1 MSCSFIGCL
10 SNAIELDTG
19 LDLWDLLLDAPN
31 ELLAMYNADELFTN
45 SDRLSLYM
53 DFGNNDKL
61 RVFTDAPISVA
72 TLPATVVVA
81 TLFSPTI
88 DAMLV
93 AATPP
98 LALSRSIFV
107 ATVGIGLE
115 SCAPATV
122 GADKSV
128 EGVAASMNTVVVKG
142 IDGEMVVE
150 DAVILSVCLGMSAV
164 LFGNANSV
172 NVATGIVSTA
182 LRAVTV
188 MGVVFSVAAVDF
200 IVVVVALVADDM
212 AAISIVTVFPS
223 RGELVGIPF
232 GLIEDVRLIA
242 RSITIGGVF
251 AAKELALCPIAT
263 V

>member
-19 LDLWDLLLDAPN
+19 LDLWELLLDAPN

-72 TLPATVVVA
+72 TLAATVVAA
-81 TLFSPTI
+81 TLFSPSI
-88 DAMLV
+88 GAMLV

-98 LALSRSIFV
+98 LARSRSIFV

-122 GADKSV
+122 GADISV
-128 EGVAASMNTVVVKG
+128 VADVAASMNSVVKG
-142 IDGEMVVE
+142 IDVEMVVE
-150 DAVILSVCLGMSAV
+150 DAVILSVFLGLSAV
-164 LFGNANSV
+164 LFGNADSA
-172 NVATGIVSTA
+172 NVATGIVSKA
-182 LRAVTV
+182 LRTVTV
-188 MGVVFSVAAVDF
+188 MGVVFSIAAVDL
-200 IVVVVALVADDM
+200 IVVVAAFVVDDM
-212 AAISIVTVFPS
+212 VDISIVTVFPS
-223 RGELVGIPF
+223 RGQLVGILF

-242 RSITIGGVF
+242 RSITIGGVIT
-251 AAKELALCPIAT
+251 AKELALCPIAT